1 MPVGVER
8 GEGGVVTVTLDNPG
22 RRNAL
27 NVELFEGLA
36 ATWPE
41 LAEDR
46 SVRAVVL
53 TGAGEAFCAGAD
65 LSANLLSRP
74 GIDDLIDRALLKTA
88 LFPKP
93 LVAAVNGHCVA
104 GGVELILAADIRIAR
119 EDAKFGLPEVR
130 WGLMPTGGG
139 AMKLVDQV
147 GYAHAMDLL
156 LTGRLIDGREAE
168 RIGLVTLACPA
179 DEVTKLAYE
188 RARMIASAS
197 PLAVQATKRT
207 TLLRR
212 VAGYAGHE
220 AFERLL
226 VQKVRESGHPEI
238 GMAAFREKKTPVYDD

>member
-8 GEGGVVTVTLDNPG
+8 GERGVVTVTLDNPG

-53 TGAGEAFCAGAD
+53 TGAGEAFCSGAD
-65 LSANLLSRP
+65 LSADFLSRP

-88 LFPKP
+88 LFRKP
-93 LVAAVNGHCVA
+93 LIAAVNGHCVA
-104 GGVELILAADIRIAR
+104 GGVELMLAADIRIAR

-139 AMKLVDQV
+139 AMKLIDQI
-147 GYAHAMDLL
+147 GYARAMDLI

-179 DEVTKLAYE
+179 ERVRAIAYE
-188 RARMIASAS
+188 RAEMIASAS
-197 PLAVQATKRT
+197 PLAVQATKET
-207 TLLRR
+207 ALLRR
-212 VAGYAGHE
+212 TAGYAGHE

-226 VQKVRESGHPEI
+226 VEKVRASGHAAI
-238 GMAAFREKKTPVYDD
+238 GMAAFQAKTQPVYED